1 MEGTSISLA
10 VEALKLFLYS
20 LPAGCFFNIYSFGSI
35 FESVYNESVQYS
47 DETLNQTLGII
58 STYDAD
64 LGGTEIL
71 QPLKRIFSAK
81 PKENFA
87 R

>member
-47 DETLNQTLGII
+47 DETLN
-58 STYDAD
+58 
-64 LGGTEIL
+64 
-71 QPLKRIFSAK
+71 
-81 PKENFA
+81 
-87 R
+87 